1 MRPYMLGCGTSSH
14 LRSASGLSS
23 PEAWPPGALL
33 PAAQAVAAGC
43 CAEQDDV
50 TSAPSGGG
58 TAAACSGGAAP
69 AAVARAAAEVLVG
82 QLGAQLRRSSEQALA
97 EQSTPD
103 ERSTRQQQQQ
113 QQRHQAD
120 DEVARSSPPQQS
132 TRAEPHQSR
141 EARRASAQAD
151 GRQQA
156 PPHTGQRRARRDS
169 LAQAP
174 ACDGCASASEARGTP
189 VAPSS
194 STAVTSTAA
203 PWAGAAPPHSGSL
216 ALEPETP
223 SASDPQPGCTDYW
236 RQTLG
241 NITNRRRRRDTTRR
255 QPKPVAFSP
264 ADGEG
269 QAVGPGSAAAAG
281 RRRRTGHQQ
290 PQQRLERDPPPRQQ
304 QAAAP
309 ECERPR
315 GAPNDMLQPAMLS
328 FMRQASPGGYLSL
341 FTVAWLSSSLM
352 RPGQAPVKLESSF
365 CL

>member
-43 CAEQDDV
+43 CTEQDDV
-50 TSAPSGGG
+50 SAPSDGG

-69 AAVARAAAEVLVG
+69 AAAARAAAEVLVG
-82 QLGAQLRRSSEQALA
+82 QLDAQLRRISGQALA

-103 ERSTRQQQQQ
+103 ERSRRQQQ

-120 DEVARSSPPQQS
+120 DEVERSSQPRQS
-132 TRAEPHQSR
+132 TRAEPQQSR

-169 LAQAP
+169 QAQAP
-174 ACDGCASASEARGTP
+174 AWDGCASTSEARGTP

-203 PWAGAAPPHSGSL
+203 PWAGGAPSHSGSP

-241 NITNRRRRRDTTRR
+241 NITNRRRRRDETRR

-281 RRRRTGHQQ
+281 RWRRTGQQQ
-290 PQQRLERDPPPRQQ
+290 PQQRLERDPPARQQ
-304 QAAAP
+304 QAAVP

-315 GAPNDMLQPAMLS
+315 GAPNDMLLPAMLS
-328 FMRQASPGGYLSL
+328 FMRQVSPGGYLSL
-341 FTVAWLSSSLM
+341 STVAWLSSLLM